1 MGLFVP
7 ARRSDRPPALAVAE
21 LLRCAAAAAL
31 VTVLLTG
38 CGGADGSSASADRVF
53 GVADIHVGDEGLLL
67 VGTATRGDWDS
78 EDDDYCDGD
87 GSATRD
93 LAILELTSDGRLEG
107 THALDEDDLDGCAVE
122 IRRTSMDED
131 RLLVEAVV
139 RESPGLI
146 PGEGGPESRE
156 HEYATRFDP
165 AADEFENTRG
175 EERSGYAKVAYAAVA
190 IPGGDIVTVAEDP
203 ARERRTEEGFYTG
216 IISLTRRSEGG
227 APVWSRP
234 VRAISPD
241 VDTHE
246 LGWEGRGWELFVDSR
261 GIYGFAWYST
271 WSGENE
277 VVLFRHGLDG
287 RPDASFGDGGRVLVH
302 APWFH
307 RTKRA
312 IRLAD
317 RDFVVAGAA
326 GDEEPGRILLRR
338 FSADGEPRPAFDRA
352 AAHAVSC
359 APPVALAARTGGGL
373 FVACSDGGRA
383 VVHALGDD
391 GQAQSS
397 FGDAGKAVIDSV

>member
-1 MGLFVP
+1 M
-7 ARRSDRPPALAVAE
+7 RR
-21 LLRCAAAAAL
+21 AAAAAL
-31 VTVLLTG
+31 VTLLLTG
-38 CGGADGSSASADRVF
+38 CGGDDGSSARADRVF
-53 GVADIHVGDEGLLL
+53 AVADIHVADEGGFLL

-122 IRRTSMDED
+122 IRRTSMDEG

-156 HEYATRFDP
+156 RDYATRFDR
-165 AADEFENTRG
+165 AADEFVNTRS
-175 EERSGYAKVAYAAVA
+175 EERPGYAKVAYAEVA
-190 IPGGDIVTVAEDP
+190 IPGGDIVTIEEDP
-203 ARERRTEEGFYTG
+203 ARERRTEEGLSTG
-216 IISLTRRSEGG
+216 TISLIRRSEGG
-227 APVWSRP
+227 PPAWSWP

-241 VDTHE
+241 VDTHD
-246 LGWEGRGWELFVDSR
+246 LIWEGRGWELFVDSR

-271 WSGENE
+271 WSGDNE

-287 RPDASFGDGGRVLVH
+287 LPDASFGDGGRVLVH

-307 RTKRA
+307 GAKRT

-317 RDFVVAGAA
+317 GDFVVAGAA
-326 GDEEPGRILLRR
+326 GEEEPGRILLHR
-338 FSADGEPRPAFDRA
+338 FSPDGEPRRAFDRA
-352 AAHAVSC
+352 AARAVSC
-359 APPVALAARTGGGL
+359 GPPVALAARSGGGL
-373 FVACSDGGRA
+373 FIACSRGGRA

-391 GQAQSS
+391 GRPLGG
-397 FGDAGKAVIDSV
+397 FGDAGKAVIDRV

>member
-1 MGLFVP
+1 L
-7 ARRSDRPPALAVAE
+7 RRT
-21 LLRCAAAAAL
+21 AAAAL
-31 VTVLLTG
+31 VTLLLTG
-38 CGGADGSSASADRVF
+38 CGGDDGSSARADRIF
-53 GVADIHVGDEGLLL
+53 AVADIHVADEGGLLL

-122 IRRTSMDED
+122 IRRTSMDQG

-156 HEYATRFDP
+156 HDYATRFDP
-165 AADEFENTRG
+165 AADEFENTRS
-175 EERSGYAKVAYAAVA
+175 EERPGYAKVAYAEVA
-190 IPGGDIVTVAEDP
+190 IPGGDIVTIEEDP

-216 IISLTRRSEGG
+216 TISLIRRSEGG
-227 APVWSRP
+227 APAWSRP

-241 VDTHE
+241 VDTHDV
-246 LGWEGRGWELFVDSR
+246 LWEGGRGWELFVDSR

-271 WSGENE
+271 WSGDNE

-287 RPDASFGDGGRVLVH
+287 LPDASFGDGGRVLVH

-307 RTKRA
+307 GAKRT

-338 FSADGEPRPAFDRA
+338 FSPDGEPRRAFDRA
-352 AAHAVSC
+352 AARAVSC
-359 APPVALAARTGGGL
+359 GPPVALAVRSGGGL
-373 FVACSDGGRA
+373 FIACSRGGRA

-391 GQAQSS
+391 GRPLGG
-397 FGDAGKAVIDSV
+397 FGEAGKAVIDRV

>member
-1 MGLFVP
+1 M
-7 ARRSDRPPALAVAE
+7 
-21 LLRCAAAAAL
+21 RCAAAAAL
-31 VTVLLTG
+31 VAILLIG
-38 CGGADGSSASADRVF
+38 CGGDDRSSARADRVF
-53 GVADIHVGDEGLLL
+53 AVADIHVADEGGLLL

-93 LAILELTSDGRLEG
+93 LAILELTSDGRLED

-122 IRRTSMDED
+122 IRRTSMDEG

-156 HEYATRFDP
+156 HDYATRFDS
-165 AADEFENTRG
+165 AADEFENTRS

-190 IPGGDIVTVAEDP
+190 IPGGDIVTIEEDP
-203 ARERRTEEGFYTG
+203 TRERTTEEGLSTG
-216 IISLTRRSEGG
+216 TISLIRRSEGG
-227 APVWSRP
+227 TPAWSRP

-241 VDTHE
+241 VDTHD
-246 LGWEGRGWELFVDSR
+246 LVWEGRGWELFVDSR

-271 WSGENE
+271 LSGENE

-287 RPDASFGDGGRVLVH
+287 IPDASFGDGGRVLVD

-307 RTKRA
+307 STKRA

-326 GDEEPGRILLRR
+326 GEEEPGRILLRR

-359 APPVALAARTGGGL
+359 APPVALAARIGGGL
-373 FVACSDGGRA
+373 FVACSRWRPRRRPRPRRRRAGAEQLRRRGKGRHRQR
-383 VVHALGDD
+383 VI
-391 GQAQSS
+391 
-397 FGDAGKAVIDSV
+397 AGANS

>member
-1 MGLFVP
+1 
-7 ARRSDRPPALAVAE
+7 
-21 LLRCAAAAAL
+21 LRCAAAAAL

-38 CGGADGSSASADRVF
+38 CGGDDGSSARADRVF
-53 GVADIHVGDEGLLL
+53 AVADIHVADEGGMLL

-139 RESPGLI
+139 RESPGLL
-146 PGEGGPESRE
+146 PGGEGGPESRE
-156 HEYATRFDP
+156 HDYATRFDP
-165 AADEFENTRG
+165 ASDEFENTRN
-175 EERSGYAKVAYAAVA
+175 EERSGYAKVAYADVA
-190 IPGGDIVTVAEDP
+190 IPGGDIVTIEEDP
-203 ARERRTEEGFYTG
+203 ARQRRTEEGYTG
-216 IISLTRRSEGG
+216 TISLSRRSESG

-246 LGWEGRGWELFVDSR
+246 LVWEGRGWELFVDSR

-271 WSGENE
+271 LSGENE

-287 RPDASFGDGGRVLVH
+287 LPDASFGAGGRVLVD
-302 APWFH
+302 APWFY

-317 RDFVVAGAA
+317 RDFVVAGEA
-326 GDEEPGRILLRR
+326 GEEEPGRILLRR
-338 FSADGEPRPAFDRA
+338 FSVDGEPRPAFDRA

-359 APPVALAARTGGGL
+359 ASPVALAARTEGGL
-373 FVACSDGGRA
+373 FVACSSGGRA

-391 GQAQSS
+391 GRAQSS
-397 FGDAGKAVIDSV
+397 FGAAGKAVIDGV